1 MSQVRPD
8 AARESPAVAGRALP
22 PARRPGAAAAL
33 LALGAALAAVPA
45 RAAEEQRPRE
55 DLVAVARALTEIE
68 AAEMGGRIAE
78 ERQRRVAQASA
89 RPLEVVP
96 RFLALATLPRDQE
109 AWSAFR
115 GLAHQFPG
123 SPWGA
128 LGMARIYLAWGT
140 LDQAEAEFDRA
151 LALEPDN
158 WIARLL
164 RGQARERRE
173 RWEDARADYAAAL
186 AADPQ
191 NPEAHLGLARLERR
205 RGDLPGAYRQASQAL
220 AAFPEHYQAL
230 SLLATLAFDM
240 GDRKAAAG
248 LVQRAAAVGP
258 RDHQARVAMA
268 KLQADLGDYRGA
280 IAQWRAVLQVK
291 EDLAGWKGLAAA
303 ARQGGDAEAETQA
316 LSRLVQLEGAQLD
329 HWRRLAELKLA
340 AGDGP
345 GAEAALKKVLGRDP
359 RDAASRRSLGRLLEK
374 RGDAVE
380 AIRHYREAG
389 EPARAEREALEKVVN
404 VEKIPRGE
412 VQALQQA
419 VGRLIDRTYR
429 KRLEQDGALKGVVQ
443 LRVSADAAG
452 AATHVEVIGDSVRD
466 GHVLACAYWNL
477 RDASYPKGRAG
488 RYTFKFDLRPSR

>member
-1 MSQVRPD
+1 VKPPS
-8 AARESPAVAGRALP
+8 AVARRSRPPRRRA
-22 PARRPGAAAAL
+22 GAGAAL

-45 RAAEEQRPRE
+45 RAADERRPRE
-55 DLVAVARALTEIE
+55 DLVTVARALTEIE

-78 ERQRRVAQASA
+78 ERQRRVAEASA

-115 GLAHQFPG
+115 GLAQQFPG

-128 LGMARIYLAWGT
+128 LGMARVYLAWGT

-158 WIARLL
+158 WIGRLL

-173 RWEDARADYAAAL
+173 RWEEARADYAAVL

-191 NPEAHLGLARLERR
+191 NPEAHLGLARLRR
-205 RGDLPGAYRQASQAL
+205 RQGDVEGAWREASQAL

-230 SLLATLAFDM
+230 SLLATLAAER
-240 GDRKAAAG
+240 GDRKTAAG

-258 RDHQARVAMA
+258 RDYQARVAMA
-268 KLQADLGDYRGA
+268 RLQGDLGDTRGA
-280 IAQWRAVLQVK
+280 IAQWRAALHIK
-291 EDLAGWKGLAAA
+291 EDAAGWKGLAAV
-303 ARQGGDAEAETQA
+303 ARQGGDAEAEVQA
-316 LSRLVQLEGAQLD
+316 LSRLVLLEGARLD
-329 HWRRLAELKLA
+329 HWRRLAELRLL

-345 GAEAALKKVLGRDP
+345 GAEAALRKVLDRDP
-359 RDAASRRSLGRLLEK
+359 RDAASHRSLGRLLEK
-374 RGDAVE
+374 RGEAVG

-389 EPARAEREALEKVVN
+389 QPARAEREALEKAIN

-412 VQALQQA
+412 VQALQRT
-419 VGRLIDRTYR
+419 VGRLLDRTYR
-429 KRLEQDGALKGVVQ
+429 KRLEQQGALKGVVQ

-452 AATHVEVIGDSVRD
+452 AATQVEVIGDSVRD
-466 GHVLACAYWNL
+466 GFVLACAYWNL